1 MGYTC
6 IGGHRNWSLYLILV
20 IMNGLR
26 SRYFCL
32 LTCLGIS
39 ACAPPT
45 KVAVEER
52 DVVTVRQE
60 SERMGGQLIRFA
72 QPGDTLHSIA
82 FATGLDVNRVA
93 AWNGI
98 EDTSKLFVGQRIRL
112 TKPIGFQ
119 YSKPKPEP
127 RPEPKRAPHQPQN
140 SSPELPESSNRKPED
155 VAQNNPSNSAPGT
168 QPPHSSSGN
177 AQETP
182 PQMRPA
188 GEIRWR
194 WPTKGEVLTR
204 FALNKGQQGIDI
216 GAVRGQSVMASDR
229 GEVVYVGN
237 SLKGYGNLIIVKH
250 TEEFL
255 SAYAHNE
262 NIFVNEGQSVQAQQK
277 IATVGTNNKRENA
290 LHFQIRRNGRPVNPL
305 LYLPKI

>member
-1 MGYTC
+1 
-6 IGGHRNWSLYLILV
+6 
-20 IMNGLR
+20 
-26 SRYFCL
+26 
-32 LTCLGIS
+32 
-39 ACAPPT
+39 
-45 KVAVEER
+45 
-52 DVVTVRQE
+52 
-60 SERMGGQLIRFA
+60 MGGQLIRFA
-72 QPGDTLHSIA
+72 QPDDTLHSIA

-112 TKPIGFQ
+112 TKPLGFQ
-119 YSKPKPEP
+119 YSKPKPV
-127 RPEPKRAPHQPQN
+127 PKRAPQQPQN
-140 SSPELPESSNRKPED
+140 SSPELPESSIDKLEE
-155 VAQNNPSNSAPGT
+155 VAQSDQSKPVGPTANPQVT
-168 QPPHSSSGN
+168 LPPI
-177 AQETP
+177 
-182 PQMRPA
+182 RPA

-194 WPTKGEVLTR
+194 WPTKGEVLAK

-216 GAVRGQSVMASDR
+216 GAVRGQSVMASDQ

-262 NIFVNEGQSVQAQQK
+262 NIFVNEGQAVKAQQK
-277 IATVGTNNKRENA
+277 IATVGTNNRRESA
-290 LHFQIRRNGRPVNPL
+290 LHFQIRRNGKPVNPL